1 MAVVTASDLAK
12 DMAGS
17 PLLRGVSFKLE
28 RRDRLTLS
36 GRNGSGKTTLLR
48 MLSGETSVDGGQLAF
63 AKDTR
68 LALHDQRPRDRYE
81 GDLSLRDYVLG
92 GCGDLLAIEARLA
105 ELEHAMA
112 DGATDAAT
120 LDAYARAQG
129 RLEHA
134 GGYGWREG
142 VNATLHGLGFRDE
155 HLDREL
161 ASFSGGELTRASLAR
176 ALAGDPDLLL
186 LDEPTNHL
194 DIAALE
200 WLEKYLQ
207 SLDAAVVLVAHD
219 RWFLEAVGTAVLEL
233 EGGRGRYFK
242 GTWHA
247 WRKEK
252 ASRELALGRAIEKQE
267 AQIAALERFVTRFR
281 AGTRARQAQARVK
294 QLEKIDRIGPDTQSR
309 GKSLGFA
316 FKPPERSGRVVF
328 ELEHGELRAGEREL
342 LHDAELWL
350 ERGEHVSLV
359 GPNGSGKTT
368 LIRALAGERPLDGGK
383 LRRGHNVKLG
393 MLSQHAE
400 ELGRTG
406 SVIEACQRATGLK
419 PNEARALLGR
429 FLFSGEA
436 AEKPLDGLS
445 GGERRRLS
453 LAILVHSG
461 ANVLILDEPT
471 NHLDLESRE
480 ALESALQGFPGALL
494 LVSHDR
500 ALLDAV
506 GTRTIA
512 VEDGTLH
519 SYVGGWAEFVRVREE
534 RADADRE
541 AQVAVAGQA
550 VRRRPRR
557 RLRGRRARRT
567 SSARRGG
574 SRPRSSRPRRSWR
587 RSSRSWPI
595 RARGTTRAARRS
607 RRSATRRRRRA
618 SRRSM
623 PSWRPSRGS
632 SGVVVAR
639 TVTDPFP
646 EANGIVGMPPGRDLI
661 TVRAGTSQ
669 ADRRMIIGVELGQ
682 PGATCCECGEL
693 HPVEEERMIDY
704 HVVEVWTDGSGT
716 TAGNPGGWAYVM
728 NTVHP
733 TTAEVFERC
742 ESGFVSDATNNRA
755 EMLALLMGLQA
766 IEAPAFVTVHTDSR
780 NLISGWAR
788 AIAATGSTPTSGR
801 PSSLRPNL
809 TP

>member
-1 MAVVTASDLAK
+1 VAVVIASDLAK
-12 DMAGS
+12 DMVGS

-36 GRNGSGKTTLLR
+36 GRNGTGKTTLLR
-48 MLSGETSVDGGQLAF
+48 MLIGETSVDGGQLAF
-63 AKDTR
+63 ARDTR
-68 LALHDQRPRDRYE
+68 VALHDQRPPRDR
-81 GDLSLRDYVLG
+81 DRSLRDYVLG
-92 GCGDLLAIEARLA
+92 GCGELLAIEARLA

-112 DGATDAAT
+112 EGAADAAT
-120 LDAYARAQG
+120 LAAYSRAQG

-134 GGYGWREG
+134 GGYAWREG

-207 SLDAAVVLVAHD
+207 GLDAAVVLVAHD

-233 EGGRGRYFK
+233 EGGRSNFFK

-247 WRKEK
+247 WRREK

-294 QLEKIDRIGPDTQSR
+294 QLEKIERHARDPRD
-309 GKSLGFA
+309 GKALGFD
-316 FKPPERSGRVVF
+316 FKPPERSGRIVF
-328 ELEHGELRAGEREL
+328 EVEDGVLRIGDREL
-342 LHDAELWL
+342 LRDATLWL
-350 ERGEHVSLV
+350 ERGEHVTLV

-368 LIRALAGERPLDGGK
+368 LIRALAGERQLDEGK

-393 MLSQHAE
+393 VLSQHAE

-406 SVIEACQRATGLK
+406 KVIEACQRATGLK
-419 PNEARALLGR
+419 PNEARALLGQ

-480 ALESALQGFPGALL
+480 ALESALQSFPGALL
-494 LVSHDR
+494 LISHDR

-519 SYVGGWAEFVRVREE
+519 SYVGGWPEYVRLREE
-534 RADADRE
+534 RVDAERDARARAKRNGAKRPATVQPPARSQNRQREARRLEAEIERAEAALATIEQELADPQSWNDPRSAAKSTRRHADAKQRIE
-541 AQVAVAGQA
+541 ALYAELETVAG
-550 VRRRPRR
+550 
-557 RLRGRRARRT
+557 
-567 SSARRGG
+567 
-574 SRPRSSRPRRSWR
+574 
-587 RSSRSWPI
+587 
-595 RARGTTRAARRS
+595 
-607 RRSATRRRRRA
+607 
-618 SRRSM
+618 
-623 PSWRPSRGS
+623 
-632 SGVVVAR
+632 
-639 TVTDPFP
+639 
-646 EANGIVGMPPGRDLI
+646 
-661 TVRAGTSQ
+661 
-669 ADRRMIIGVELGQ
+669 
-682 PGATCCECGEL
+682 
-693 HPVEEERMIDY
+693 
-704 HVVEVWTDGSGT
+704 
-716 TAGNPGGWAYVM
+716 
-728 NTVHP
+728 
-733 TTAEVFERC
+733 
-742 ESGFVSDATNNRA
+742 
-755 EMLALLMGLQA
+755 
-766 IEAPAFVTVHTDSR
+766 
-780 NLISGWAR
+780 
-788 AIAATGSTPTSGR
+788 
-801 PSSLRPNL
+801 
-809 TP
+809 